1 MGPSVPQGWNPWT
14 IVADGQDI
22 FVAAVAVAAAIAV
35 AIVNDPSAVVVA
47 EDVVAAV
54 AAAAVV
60 RAAEGQLHN
69 RTVCFSTALVSR
81 NILPQRKNYFS

>member
-1 MGPSVPQGWNPWT
+1 MGPSALPRWSPWT

-22 FVAAVAVAAAIAV
+22 FVAAVAAAVAV
-35 AIVNDPSAVVVA
+35 AIVNDPSAVAVVD
-47 EDVVAAV
+47 DVVAAV

>member
-1 MGPSVPQGWNPWT
+1 MGPSALLRWNPWT

-22 FVAAVAVAAAIAV
+22 FVAAVAAAVAV
-35 AIVNDPSAVVVA
+35 AIVNDPSAVAVA
-47 EDVVAAV
+47 EDVV
-54 AAAAVV
+54 AAAVV